1 MPRLM
6 LCLLIAALP
15 FAAAA
20 QTTGSIATAP
30 AATES
35 SATDTDATD
44 PSVADPNAPMQVT
57 ATGEEATV
65 ADADK
70 DKALDH
76 FCLQHTGTL
85 ITARKATAA
94 RRCAGIGRSYSQD
107 DIRRTGETDIAD
119 ALRRLDAS
127 IY

>member
-20 QTTGSIATAP
+20 QTTGSIATAS

-35 SATDTDATD
+35 SATDTDAT
-44 PSVADPNAPMQVT
+44 VADPNAPMQVT